1 MAKHAD
7 DDLEAGNYYVVEGKY
22 LRLCTSMASQAN
34 NDDGDLEAGTYC
46 VVEEG
51 KYLGLY
57 RAIVQES
64 WDNEDQK
71 LFNQHDIVVPLNNNL
86 DTALHVVARRHV
98 SLSFAEKL
106 VAKLPADNDEAL
118 LLKNRKGLAP
128 LHLAARY
135 GNLEVAKI
143 LVQKNSKLLYDRC
156 KKDLFPIHYAAQN
169 TLNSVEVYR
178 YFLGVTKDNE
188 DGEVNPY
195 EGPSGATILV
205 NLIKSKFYVVAKE
218 LVDKYPDLTRHH
230 TLDKETSPLEAIVK
244 YDCPI
249 LNKTTIHQLFSKI
262 IVQKKMLKQ
271 EQEAMELL
279 KCLCDKLK
287 TLNGTQVASLAKTAI
302 IEAAYLDI
310 EEVVQNIVEAYPTTA
325 YYQDKSGRNI
335 LHIAVE
341 NRCIN
346 VFNLVCG
353 PGRTSVLMHDLV
365 DERDNNG
372 NNIVHL
378 AGKLTPPHKL
388 NLVSVAA
395 LKMQRELQWFKEVK
409 KISPPYFSSLKN
421 KDGKTPEMVFTDEH
435 KGLKEGAEKWMKDT
449 ATSCTIVAAL
459 IVTVMFA
466 AAITVPGG
474 SHGGENSNDA
484 YIGNITFPVS
494 NVFGPGFNTA
504 KIVAVPNAT
513 THTSGENKDQIKEGF
528 PIFTQKGSFTAFYIS
543 NGASLF
549 TSVTSLLLFLSILT
563 SRFKEEDFL
572 YALPRR
578 LIIGLFTLL
587 ISIIFMMVAFST
599 TVFLVFGSKKF
610 GDEPAAIVLVVV
622 SCVPVVS
629 FVILQFRLLVALL
642 WSTYGWGIFHKRRD
656 IPQMLF

>member
-1 MAKHAD
+1 M
-7 DDLEAGNYYVVEGKY
+7 
-22 LRLCTSMASQAN
+22 
-34 NDDGDLEAGTYC
+34 
-46 VVEEG
+46 
-51 KYLGLY
+51 
-57 RAIVQES
+57 
-64 WDNEDQK
+64 
-71 LFNQHDIVVPLNNNL
+71 
-86 DTALHVVARRHV
+86 
-98 SLSFAEKL
+98 
-106 VAKLPADNDEAL
+106 
-118 LLKNRKGLAP
+118 
-128 LHLAARY
+128 
-135 GNLEVAKI
+135 
-143 LVQKNSKLLYDRC
+143 RC
-156 KKDLFPIHYAAQN
+156 YNFEF
-169 TLNSVEVYR
+169 S
-178 YFLGVTKDNE
+178 
-188 DGEVNPY
+188 
-195 EGPSGATILV
+195 
-205 NLIKSKFYVVAKE
+205 VVAKE
-218 LVDKYPDLTRHH
+218 LVDKYSDLTRHQ

-249 LNKTTIHQLFSKI
+249 FNKTTIHWLLSKI
-262 IVQKKMLKQ
+262 IVQEKMCFSGLSSKNIVQEKMLMH
-271 EQEAMELL
+271 ARAVMLL

-287 TLNGTQVASLAKTAI
+287 SLNGTEVASLAKKAI

-365 DERDNNG
+365 DERDKNG
-372 NNIVHL
+372 NNVVHL

-409 KISPPYFSSLKN
+409 KIAPPYFSSLKN

-459 IVTVMFA
+459 IVTIMFA

-474 SHGGENSNDA
+474 SND
-484 YIGNITFPVS
+484 
-494 NVFGPGFNTA
+494 
-504 KIVAVPNAT
+504 
-513 THTSGENKDQIKEGF
+513 KEGF

-578 LIIGLFTLL
+578 LIMGLFTLL
-587 ISIIFMMVAFST
+587 ASIIFMMTAFST
-599 TVFLVFGSKKF
+599 TVFLVFGSEKF
-610 GDEPAAIVLVVV
+610 GKIKAAIVLVVV
-622 SCVPVVS
+622 ACVPVVS

>member
-1 MAKHAD
+1 MAHPSSCR
-7 DDLEAGNYYVVEGKY
+7 GK
-22 LRLCTSMASQAN
+22 
-34 NDDGDLEAGTYC
+34 DDGDLEA
-46 VVEEG
+46 
-51 KYLGLY
+51 
-57 RAIVQES
+57 
-64 WDNEDQK
+64 
-71 LFNQHDIVVPLNNNL
+71 
-86 DTALHVVARRHV
+86 DTALHVAARRHV
-98 SLSFAEKL
+98 SFSFAEKL
-106 VAKLPADNDEAL
+106 VAELPADDNDEAL
-118 LLKNRKGLAP
+118 FLKNRKGLAP

-143 LVQKNSKLLYDRC
+143 LVQKNSKLLYNTSAA
-156 KKDLFPIHYAAQN
+156 DLFPIHYAAQN

-188 DGEVNPY
+188 DGEANPY

-218 LVDKYPDLTRHH
+218 LVDKYPELTRHQ

-249 LNKTTIHQLFSKI
+249 INKTTIHLYIYICFSGLLSKI
-262 IVQKKMLKQ
+262 IVLEKTLMHERAVK
-271 EQEAMELL
+271 LL
-279 KCLCDKLK
+279 KCLCDNLES
-287 TLNGTQVASLAKTAI
+287 LNGTQVASLAKKAI

-335 LHIAVE
+335 LHIAIE

-346 VFNLVCG
+346 VFDLVCG

-365 DERDNNG
+365 DERDKNG
-372 NNIVHL
+372 NNVVHL
-378 AGKLTPPHKL
+378 AGKLAPPHKL

-409 KISPPYFSSLKN
+409 KIAPPYFSSLKN

-459 IVTVMFA
+459 IVTIMFA

-474 SHGGENSNDA
+474 SNGESSDDGG

-504 KIVAVPNAT
+504 KIVAVPNSK
-513 THTSGENKDQIKEGF
+513 SGEDEDQIKQGYPFFSE
-528 PIFTQKGSFTAFYIS
+528 KGAFTAFYIS

-578 LIIGLFTLL
+578 LIMGLFTLL
-587 ISIIFMMVAFST
+587 ASIIFMMTAFST
-599 TVFLVFGSKKF
+599 TVFLVFGSEKF
-610 GDEPAAIVLVVV
+610 GTIKAAIVLVVV
-622 SCVPVVS
+622 ACVPVVS
-629 FVILQFRLLVALL
+629 FVIRQFRLLVALL

>member
-1 MAKHAD
+1 MAYQGNNAKPA
-7 DDLEAGNYYVVEGKY
+7 LELSLNESA
-22 LRLCTSMASQAN
+22 SMASQGN

-64 WDNEDQK
+64 WDDEAQK

-118 LLKNRKGLAP
+118 FLKNRKGLAP

-143 LVQKNSKLLYDRC
+143 LVQKNSKLLYNTSAA
-156 KKDLFPIHYAAQN
+156 DLLPIHYAARN
-169 TLNSVEVYR
+169 TLNSVDVYR
-178 YFLGVTKDNE
+178 YFFSVTKDNE
-188 DGEVNPY
+188 DGEANPY

-218 LVDKYPDLTRHH
+218 LVDKYSDLTRHQ

-249 LNKTTIHQLFSKI
+249 FNKTTIHWLLSKI
-262 IVQKKMLKQ
+262 IVQEKMLMHERAVK
-271 EQEAMELL
+271 LL
-279 KCLCDKLK
+279 KCLCDKLES
-287 TLNGTQVASLAKTAI
+287 LNGTQVASLAKKAI

-372 NNIVHL
+372 NNVVHL

-409 KISPPYFSSLKN
+409 KIAPPYFSSLKN

-459 IVTVMFA
+459 IVTIMFA

-474 SHGGENSNDA
+474 SNGESSDDGG

-513 THTSGENKDQIKEGF
+513 RPTSGEDKEGF

-578 LIIGLFTLL
+578 LIMGLFTLL
-587 ISIIFMMVAFST
+587 ASIIFMMTAFST
-599 TVFLVFGSKKF
+599 TVFLVFGSEKF
-610 GDEPAAIVLVVV
+610 GKIKAAIVLVVV
-622 SCVPVVS
+622 ACVPVVS

>member
-1 MAKHAD
+1 
-7 DDLEAGNYYVVEGKY
+7 
-22 LRLCTSMASQAN
+22 
-34 NDDGDLEAGTYC
+34 
-46 VVEEG
+46 
-51 KYLGLY
+51 
-57 RAIVQES
+57 
-64 WDNEDQK
+64 
-71 LFNQHDIVVPLNNNL
+71 
-86 DTALHVVARRHV
+86 
-98 SLSFAEKL
+98 
-106 VAKLPADNDEAL
+106 
-118 LLKNRKGLAP
+118 
-128 LHLAARY
+128 
-135 GNLEVAKI
+135 
-143 LVQKNSKLLYDRC
+143 
-156 KKDLFPIHYAAQN
+156 
-169 TLNSVEVYR
+169 
-178 YFLGVTKDNE
+178 
-188 DGEVNPY
+188 
-195 EGPSGATILV
+195 
-205 NLIKSKFYVVAKE
+205 
-218 LVDKYPDLTRHH
+218 
-230 TLDKETSPLEAIVK
+230 
-244 YDCPI
+244 
-249 LNKTTIHQLFSKI
+249 
-262 IVQKKMLKQ
+262 MLKQ
-271 EQEAMELL
+271 EEEAMELL

-287 TLNGTQVASLAKTAI
+287 TLNGTQVASLAKKAI

-335 LHIAVE
+335 LHIAIE

-365 DERDNNG
+365 DERDKNG
-372 NNIVHL
+372 NNVVHL

-421 KDGKTPEMVFTDEH
+421 KDDKTPEMVFTDEH

-513 THTSGENKDQIKEGF
+513 RPTSGEDKEGF
-528 PIFTQKGSFTAFYIS
+528 PIFTQKGSFAAFYIS

-587 ISIIFMMVAFST
+587 VSIIFMMVAFST

-642 WSTYGWGIFHKRRD
+642 WLFSFISLGDKEEIAKDVLGVASIASRVMDWVKTIGILVIEQSAFLPHKDFSHSNVSIQGSKVKWG
-656 IPQMLF
+656 